1 MEQLRFSSTRGEER
15 VANDDIS
22 FLCDDMDHFN
32 PEPRAASSVTQA
44 RAGMSDEP
52 RAPADS
58 HDDIDWGDQGGTMDA
73 DPEEEG
79 AGQEQ
84 QQVQAPPIGEFL
96 TTNRSPNFA
105 RSDRFLIDFHDIC
118 QKDSGMSLST
128 RDKIVKLVGEAV
140 SSGKLTRSTNLPTR
154 NAFINSLETKLGTG
168 DMKPGLVDVDLSDNS
183 KHTLAVFP
191 LVASIQSLLQ
201 DKSLMDDDNLAAGLD
216 IFTGHAEE
224 SDVLG
229 EVHTGTAWPAAVEKF
244 CDSDLDMPVG
254 LIIFIDKTHTDLH
267 GSLST
272 TPVLFT
278 LTLFGQKARP
288 LPHFWR
294 VLGFMPNLSHG
305 KGSSDQREAYMKCQ
319 DEHVCLAKIFE
330 ELIQLNKDGGVW
342 MEVKGRVVR
351 CKVFVHFFVGDM
363 EGNRALVGHYKNST
377 TSNRP
382 HYDCNCP
389 PGDGMSNTNPTCT
402 YTTLDDK
409 RRVKRMKLD
418 NSGSYS
424 PADIAREFK
433 DLSRYDIDTIFE
445 HPYFPL
451 SDSVYGANRMMPIEM
466 LHGSWSG
473 TMVYMLNTLGSMFGT
488 SSQAKKDLNQLD
500 KTRLELSR
508 DLTRSCERGNP
519 RGSSRNGITDSTK
532 TQASERRGDMYQ
544 LLLLSFT
551 STGKRLLMTAF
562 SKYAITIK
570 RFQDFLKSYL
580 AMEAWFHSNNPKT
593 EVDGSRRHIAK
604 VLKEMQA
611 VFPRTNNKK
620 KDEANPRVI
629 YDGVGWEFPKMHGM
643 TKFQTYIKLFGSA
656 INFYGGHGESH
667 HKYFVKAPG
676 ENTQRIVS
684 EFVAQLSQRVYECLV
699 LEIAKSECDK
709 QVSPINS

>member
-1 MEQLRFSSTRGEER
+1 MNDLDSFLFDDMEQF
-15 VANDDIS
+15 D
-22 FLCDDMDHFN
+22 

-44 RAGMSDEP
+44 RVGMSDEP
-52 RAPADS
+52 RAPAES
-58 HDDIDWGDQGGTMDA
+58 HNDIDWGDQGGTGGA
-73 DPEEEG
+73 APEEEG
-79 AGQEQ
+79 AGQDQ
-84 QQVQAPPIGEFL
+84 QQVQEPPIDDVL
-96 TTNRSPNFA
+96 TTNRSPEFA
-105 RSDRFLIDFHDIC
+105 KSDRFLIDFHNIC
-118 QKDSGMSLST
+118 QQDSGMSLST
-128 RDKIVKLVGEAV
+128 RDQLVKLIGAAV
-140 SSGKLTRSTNLPTR
+140 SSGKLTPSTNLPMR
-154 NAFINSLETKLGTG
+154 EAFINSLETKLSTG
-168 DMKPGLVDVDLSDNS
+168 DMKPSLVDVDLSDKS

-201 DKSLMDDDNLAAGLD
+201 DKSLMEDHNLAPGLD
-216 IFTGHAEE
+216 IFTGQAEE
-224 SDVLG
+224 SNVLG
-229 EVHTGTAWPAAVEKF
+229 EVHTGEAWPAAVEKF
-244 CDSDLDMPVG
+244 RGSNELDMPVG
-254 LIIFIDKTHTDLH
+254 MIIFIDKTHTDLH

-278 LTLFGQKARP
+278 LTLFGQKARA

-330 ELIQLNKDGGVW
+330 ELIQLNRDGGVW
-342 MEVKGRVVR
+342 MEVKGRIVR
-351 CKVFVHFFVGDM
+351 CRLFVHFFVGDM
-363 EGNRALVGHYKNST
+363 EGNRSLLGHYKNST
-377 TSNRP
+377 TSKRP

-389 PGDGMSNTNPTCT
+389 PGEGMSNPNPTCT
-402 YTTLDDK
+402 YTTREDK
-409 RRVKRMKLD
+409 RRIKRMRLD
-418 NSGSYS
+418 HAGAYS
-424 PADIAREFK
+424 NVDIAAEFK
-433 DLSRYDIDTIFE
+433 NISRYEIDTIFE
-445 HPYFPL
+445 HPDFPL
-451 SDSVYGANRMMPIEM
+451 SDNVYGANRMMPIEM

-473 TMVYMLNTLGSMFGT
+473 TMVYMLNTLGNMFGT

-508 DLTRSCERGNP
+508 DLTRNCERGNP

-532 TQASERRGDMYQ
+532 TQASERRGDMSQ

-551 STGKRLLMTAF
+551 STGKRLLTTAL
-562 SKYAITIK
+562 SKYGITIK
-570 RFQDFLKSYL
+570 RFQEFLKSYL

-611 VFPRTNNKK
+611 VFPRANNNKK
-620 KDEANPRVI
+620 DDANPMVI

-643 TKFQTYIKLFGSA
+643 TKFKTYMKLFGSA

-709 QVSPINS
+709 QVRTINSCDLS